1 MKYTVI
7 EAFVDLQDGN
17 HVYRVGDV
25 YPRPNHDVAYSRI
38 VELATSANRN
48 GKPLIVLSEDKNV
61 KVAEKKVEEKVDEPI
76 EKQAEE
82 KAEELSFAD
91 KVKALGLSK
100 TEINRKSTADLQ
112 EMAKE
117 LGVANYDEMSGNQIK
132 KMLVEALED

>member
-7 EAFVDLQDGN
+7 EAFVDLQDNN

-61 KVAEKKVEEKVDEPI
+61 KAVEKKVDEQI
-76 EKQAEE
+76 EKQTEE

-132 KMLVEALED
+132 KMLTEALED